1 MSDDAFRARVSA
13 RLTREPEWI
22 DMWEIYSGDQRAS
35 PNPYFE
41 GHTVGFFDG
50 ERHDVRVYRERS
62 DACADFRLSAWVM
75 EGRRTS

>member
-1 MSDDAFRARVSA
+1 
-13 RLTREPEWI
+13 
-22 DMWEIYSGDQRAS
+22 MWEIYSGDQRAS

-62 DACADFRLSAWVM
+62 DACADFPFSCVRQSGV
-75 EGRRTS
+75 R